1 MKHLLIS
8 LLSFVCSTVSAQQSG
23 VLIDNLKSLKVLM
36 DGQWDSYP
44 VGQLGSGHYVEISF
58 DDLQHNY
65 VRYTYNIT
73 HCNADWTPSDLLT
86 SDYMDGFN
94 GSRIETYAPSM
105 NTAMLYNHYTLRL
118 PNDDV
123 RLKVSGNYRV
133 EIFEDGDDE
142 PVAEACF
149 SIVEPRVGIEIS
161 VTSNTDIDTYNSH
174 QQVSF
179 DINYSS
185 YSVNRPEQELIPIVM
200 QNRRWDTHVE
210 DLKPTYLRTNTL
222 IFNHNKKLIFDAGN
236 EYRRFEMLDDHVPTM
251 RIESMQYH
259 DPLYHA
265 IVMQDEQRINYIYD
279 QDQDGRYYVRNGD
292 ELDYNTESDYF
303 ITHFQL
309 LIPELSGGNLYLFGD
324 FSNGRFTDDYL
335 MQYNH
340 VDHAYELTVPL
351 KQGSYNYMYLFV
363 PEGST
368 VGSYAETEGNFYQT
382 ENEYSVL
389 VYHRPFGA
397 RYDHLVGFQKV
408 KYLGNN

>member
-1 MKHLLIS
+1 
-8 LLSFVCSTVSAQQSG
+8 
-23 VLIDNLKSLKVLM
+23 
-36 DGQWDSYP
+36 
-44 VGQLGSGHYVEISF
+44 
-58 DDLQHNY
+58 
-65 VRYTYNIT
+65 
-73 HCNADWTPSDLLT
+73 
-86 SDYMDGFN
+86 
-94 GSRIETYAPSM
+94 
-105 NTAMLYNHYTLRL
+105 
-118 PNDDV
+118 
-123 RLKVSGNYRV
+123 
-133 EIFEDGDDE
+133 
-142 PVAEACF
+142 
-149 SIVEPRVGIEIS
+149 
-161 VTSNTDIDTYNSH
+161 
-174 QQVSF
+174 
-179 DINYSS
+179 
-185 YSVNRPEQELIPIVM
+185 
-200 QNRRWDTHVE
+200 
-210 DLKPTYLRTNTL
+210 
-222 IFNHNKKLIFDAGN
+222 
-236 EYRRFEMLDDHVPTM
+236 
-251 RIESMQYH
+251 
-259 DPLYHA
+259 
-265 IVMQDEQRINYIYD
+265 MQDEQRINYIYD

>member
-1 MKHLLIS
+1 MKVDGEWGKPS
-8 LLSFVCSTVSAQQSG
+8 VMLLSQ
-23 VLIDNLKSLKVLM
+23 
-36 DGQWDSYP
+36 
-44 VGQLGSGHYVEISF
+44 GHGVEISF
-58 DDLQHNY
+58 DDLQAQY
-65 VRYTYNIT
+65 ERYTYTIT

-86 SDYMDGFN
+86 SDYMTGFAEQ
-94 GSRIETYAPSM
+94 RIDDYEPALGTEVKYC
-105 NTAMLYNHYTLRL
+105 HYWLNL
-118 PNDDV
+118 PNRDTQ
-123 RLKVSGNYRV
+123 LLVSGNYRV
-133 EIFEDGDDE
+133 DIFEDGEDE
-142 PVAEACF
+142 PVAQACF
-149 SIVEPRVGIEIS
+149 SVLEPRVGVDID
-161 VTSNTDIDTYNSH
+161 VTANTDIDTFDSH
-174 QQVSF
+174 QQVNF
-179 DINYSS
+179 T
-185 YSVNRPEQELIPIVM
+185 VNHRGYAMSNPVTELKYIVM
-200 QNRRWDTHVE
+200 QNRRWDNHVE
-210 DLKPTYLRTNTL
+210 NLRPTLMQVDRL
-222 IFNHNKKLIFDAGN
+222 IFNHNRALIFDAGN